1 MVEDSPSEEI
11 ALLRADND
19 RLRRLLDQANTPAEL
34 RHRMRSTLALLRHVI
49 RRSADRATDI
59 EDYVAHL
66 VDRVDAVA
74 RAQTT
79 ADDQGTIDLHTL
91 LAEELIR
98 FRIMEDEQLQ
108 MAGPSVQFNARPGQA
123 IALAIH
129 ELALNAI
136 QHGPLGLDEGRL
148 NVTWHVEGKPPDHA
162 LVFEWR
168 ETGSTSPAVASAPGF
183 GTDTLSGMLPHELG
197 ARTTFA
203 FDQTGLSCVIRVPW
217 AERLG
222 SIL

>member
-1 MVEDSPSEEI
+1 MVEDSPSEEVV
-11 ALLRADND
+11 LLRADND

-79 ADDQGTIDLHTL
+79 ADDQGAIDLHTM

-98 FRIMEDEQLQ
+98 FRIMEGEQLE
-108 MAGPSVQFNARPGQA
+108 MAGPSVQFCARPGQA

-136 QHGPLGLDEGRL
+136 QHGPLGCDEGRL
-148 NVTWHVEGKPPDHA
+148 TVTWHVEGQPPDHA
-162 LVFEWR
+162 LIFKWR
-168 ETGSTSPAVASAPGF
+168 ETGSTSPAVPSAPGF
-183 GTDTLSGMLPHELG
+183 GTDTLVGMLAHELG
-197 ARTTFA
+197 ATTKFA
-203 FDQTGLSCVIRVPW
+203 YDRVGLSCIIRLPW

>member
-1 MVEDSPSEEI
+1 MAEDRSEEI

-98 FRIMEDEQLQ
+98 FRIMEDERLQ
-108 MAGPSVQFNARPGQA
+108 MSGPSVQFHARPGQA

-148 NVTWHVEGKPPDHA
+148 TVTWHVEGKLPDRA
-162 LVFEWR
+162 LIFEWR
-168 ETGSTSPAVASAPGF
+168 ETGLTPPAVASAPGF
-183 GTDTLSGMLPHELG
+183 GTDTLSGMIPHELG
-197 ARTTFA
+197 ATTTFTYDEA
-203 FDQTGLSCVIRVPW
+203 GLSCVIRMPW

>member
-1 MVEDSPSEEI
+1 MADYSSAEEI
-11 ALLRADND
+11 ALLRADNE
-19 RLRRLLDQANTPAEL
+19 RLRRLLDHANTPAEL
-34 RHRMRSTLALLRHVI
+34 RHRMRSTFALLRHVI
-49 RRSADRATDI
+49 RRSADRAADI

-74 RAQTT
+74 RAQTA
-79 ADDQGTIDLHTL
+79 ADDQGTVDLHTL
-91 LAEELIR
+91 LANELIR
-98 FRIMEDEQLQ
+98 FRIREDEQLV
-108 MAGPSVQFNARPGQA
+108 MAGPPVQFNPRPGQV

-136 QHGPLGLDEGRL
+136 QHGALGLDEGRL
-148 NVTWHVEGKPPDHA
+148 AVTWHVEGAPPDHI

-168 ETGSTSPAVASAPGF
+168 EIGSTSPAVAAAPGF

-203 FDQTGLSCVIRVPW
+203 FDQNGLSCVIRMPW
-217 AERLG
+217 TERLG
-222 SIL
+222 AIL